1 MTSRQHVVVVEN
13 VVARGGLIG
22 LCSAYWLLRAG
33 HRVTIIER
41 DHLGAGAATGN
52 AGELTPQMVAPL
64 GRMMGASWLV
74 YAPSIAIALAMI
86 PYALDNRKA
95 GRTMALLAAAV
106 TMALSI
112 LLGLAN
118 VGWML
123 VPSGVL
129 AALAGW
135 LGIRSERT
143 EQG

>member
-1 MTSRQHVVVVEN
+1 MKLKRWLPFILLGV
-13 VVARGGLIG
+13 GLM
-22 LCSAYWLLRAG
+22 LA
-33 HRVTIIER
+33 
-41 DHLGAGAATGN
+41 
-52 AGELTPQMVAPL
+52 QMVAPL